1 MSEDAGTAT
10 VHVSVMADEI
20 VASLVRADATRF
32 VDATLGDGG
41 HSERILDAAGPDAEL
56 LALDWDDTA
65 FAVAKRR
72 LERFGDRVT
81 IIRSGFGDLPRVLT
95 EHGWGDGAD
104 GIVAD
109 LGISSRHLDTPERG
123 FSFGADA
130 PLDMRM
136 DKRRSESAADLLA
149 RIDEKELADIIYE
162 FGEER
167 ASRRIA
173 RQILRRREEK
183 PPRPVRTTSE
193 LREAVVAAGVRGRP
207 GHDPATRT
215 FQALRIAVNDELGE
229 LDSLL
234 EEGWR
239 VLRPGGRFAILT
251 YHSLEDRR
259 VKRAFRMWASD
270 CLCPPRK
277 PICDC
282 GWSAKVKLETRRKRV
297 PTDAEIAANP
307 RARSAGLRV
316 VERLGG
322 PF

>member
-1 MSEDAGTAT
+1 LSEDAETG
-10 VHVSVMADEI
+10 VRHVSVMADEI
-20 VASLVRADATRF
+20 VESLCRPGVSRF

-41 HSERILDAAGPDAEL
+41 HSERILDAADPGAQL

-65 FAVAKRR
+65 FSVAKRR

-81 IIRSGFGDLPRVLT
+81 VVRSGFGELAHVLE
-95 EHGWGDGAD
+95 EHGWGDGVDAV
-104 GIVAD
+104 IAD
-109 LGISSRHLDTPERG
+109 LGVSSRHLDTAERG
-123 FSFGADA
+123 FSFGKDG

-136 DKRRSESAADLLA
+136 DRRRPESAADLLE
-149 RIDEKELADIIYE
+149 RVGEKELADIIYE

-173 RQILRRREEK
+173 REIVKRREER
-183 PPRPVRTTSE
+183 PPRPLRTTAD
-193 LREAVVAAGVRGRP
+193 LRAAVISAGVRGRP

-259 VKRAFRMWASD
+259 VKRAFRGWAAH
-270 CLCPPRK
+270 CLCPPRR

-282 GWSAKVKLETRRKRV
+282 GWTAKVKLVARRKLV
-297 PTDAEIAANP
+297 ASDAEIAANP

-316 VERLGG
+316 AERLG
-322 PF
+322 